1 MLFKRRDPAKVGEKV
16 RVALWP
22 RRSWNR
28 SVRYMMQ
35 RVGRLQ
41 GAPETIALG
50 CACGVFASFTPFV
63 GFHFIV
69 AAALALIT
77 RSSLLASAIG
87 TFAGNPLTFPFIW
100 YSTYTVGS
108 FMLGNDEKF
117 SMARLQSG
125 FGDMMTGIF
134 NFSST
139 AFSSAF
145 DAIWPLFKPM
155 LLGSIPL
162 GLPLAFI
169 SYFAAKRMVIAY
181 QEKRRQIR
189 AMSPPV

>member
-1 MLFKRRDPAKVGEKV
+1 MLFKRRNPAKVGEVV

-28 SVRYMMQ
+28 SARYMVQ

-41 GAPETIALG
+41 GAPEFIAMG
-50 CACGVFASFTPFV
+50 CACGVFSSFTPFV

-69 AAALALIT
+69 AGLLAYIT

-100 YSTYTVGS
+100 YTTFNVGG
-108 FMLGNDEKF
+108 FILGDTGEF
-117 SMARLQSG
+117 SVGQLHSG
-125 FGDMMTGIF
+125 FADMMTGIL
-134 NFSST
+134 NFSSS

-145 DAIWPLFKPM
+145 DAVWPLFKPM
-155 LLGSIPL
+155 LVGSVPL
-162 GLPLAFI
+162 GLPAAII
-169 SYFAAKRMVIAY
+169 SYFVMKRVVVAY
-181 QEKRRQIR
+181 QEKRRQGR
-189 AMSPPV
+189 GLSSPV

>member
-1 MLFKRRDPAKVGEKV
+1 MLFKRRNPAKVGEVV

-41 GAPETIALG
+41 GAPEFIALG

-63 GFHFIV
+63 GFHFVV
-69 AAALALIT
+69 AGVLAFVT

-100 YSTYTVGS
+100 YSTFSVGRYI
-108 FMLGNDEKF
+108 LGGEGDF
-117 SMARLQSG
+117 SVGRLNAG

-134 NFSST
+134 NFSSD
-139 AFSSAF
+139 AFASAF

-155 LLGSIPL
+155 LVGSLPL
-162 GLPLAFI
+162 GLPIAII
-169 SYFAAKRMVIAY
+169 SYFVLKRVVIAY
-181 QEKRRQIR
+181 QEKRRQVR
-189 AMSPPV
+189 RLSSPV